1 MPDFT
6 VWTWVAIAGGCFYIS
21 LVLIMD
27 KTCGCWSSFASEA
40 SALCFMV
47 DRREGSPE
55 RPRVKAVSLRRSPRF
70 ASGFSRLQFLP
81 PCLKKILPEIWSDHS
96 FQVSVC
102 YRGSA
107 FRARSPQF
115 PQKWENKMRGRERGT
130 GNESPLAGEVGL
142 ACLSEVAWVLGAA
155 DAPPP
160 KRWEKV
166 IPQCL
171 AAPQGRYYSWGS
183 GNFTAM
189 SGELPEFCSTSF
201 ILH

>member
-21 LVLIMD
+21 LVLVTD
-27 KTCGCWSSFASEA
+27 KTCGCWSSSASEA
-40 SALCFMV
+40 SVLCFVV

-55 RPRVKAVSLRRSPRF
+55 RPREKAVSLRRSPRF
-70 ASGFSRLQFLP
+70 TSGFSRLQFLP

-102 YRGSA
+102 YQGSE

-171 AAPQGRYYSWGS
+171 LAP
-183 GNFTAM
+183 
-189 SGELPEFCSTSF
+189 
-201 ILH
+201 